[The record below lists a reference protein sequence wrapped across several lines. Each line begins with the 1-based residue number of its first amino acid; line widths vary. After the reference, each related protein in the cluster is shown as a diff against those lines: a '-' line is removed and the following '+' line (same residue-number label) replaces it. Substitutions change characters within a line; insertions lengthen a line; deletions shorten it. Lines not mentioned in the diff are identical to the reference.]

1 MTTNK
6 NKKQQTYRLL
16 IVSLF
21 LVLAAFFCF
30 SNKSFAAT
38 KKTTLKKTSASIY
51 VNGTYTISLKN
62 KITNATYFYT
72 SNKTSIAK
80 VSAKGVITGRGKGT
94 AKINVRYKYR
104 GNFKRVGSFKVTVK
118 KSLLKGNYKKVTATV
133 GDVLNPSDYLS
144 SENTS
149 AEYEITSSSLQVAS
163 VATSGA
169 ITCLKA
175 GTTSLTIHEIYN
187 NKNRKIGSI
196 ELTVIGASLRTNYFK
211 IAYLNTLPLD
221 EIVENTDEN
230 AVYSLISDST
240 DIYKY
245 LDLSNSGI
253 ISTVTGNSVKS
264 FNITMIE
271 TKFTGETRNIG
282 TFELELTN
290 EPFVSETNQSI
301 KIGLGAT
308 LSLSDYEGIN
318 ITNRRS
324 GATYSFKPKDT
335 SIISNDMVATKH
347 GTTTV
352 EIEETYLN
360 KVTTLDET
368 VEVTVTTASIK
379 KELSLNGFTTMVDG
393 DIYGDFPVDCRDHT
407 KTYHYEA
414 ENTSICTVT
423 TGGTDA
429 DQDYLVISPLKVGVT
444 SISVF
449 ETVTGTSTKERVGS
463 FKVTVKEDTSELP
476 NIAKLK
482 ASDIIRNI
490 SFTHNNK
497 TVNGVIS
504 TTNLTCNFYDASGG
518 FIDYGTKFSELTR
531 GSFTMIL
538 KKSKYIVKNAEASN
552 GGTVWT
558 FTIDLGDTDHTLVNV
573 PVVLTASR
581 LDPSTFIDNIVVKLG
596 PTTNKITDIGTT
608 GILFTTQFTAAQY
621 VAAGATEYSS
631 NYATKVPLS
640 SLTNVSCQV
649 NQKTYN
655 RVNTPTANAAVK
667 KISTPVT
674 NDNRTW
680 TFNVEFENGTTQ
692 AYTVLLGLK

>member
-1 MTTNK
+1 MTTK
-6 NKKQQTYRLL
+6 QKEKQQTYRLL
-16 IVSLF
+16 ILSLF
-21 LVLAAFFCF
+21 LVLATFFCF
-30 SNKSFAAT
+30 SNKSYAAT
-38 KKTTLKKTSASIY
+38 KKTTLKTTSASIY

-62 KITNATYFYT
+62 KIKNATYFYT
-72 SNKTSIAK
+72 SSKTSIAK

-94 AKINVRYKYR
+94 AKINVRYKYK
-104 GNFKRVGSFKVTVK
+104 GSFKRVGSFKITVL
-118 KSLLKGNYKKVTATV
+118 KSLLKGDYKKVTATV
-133 GDVLNPSDYLS
+133 GDILKPSDYLN
-144 SENTS
+144 SENQA

-163 VATSGA
+163 VATNGA

-175 GTTSLTIHEIYN
+175 GTTSLAIHEIYN
-187 NKNRKIGSI
+187 NKNRKIGNI

-230 AVYSLISDST
+230 AIYSLVSDST

-245 LDLSNSGI
+245 LDLSNSGV
-253 ISTVTGNSVKS
+253 ISTVTGNSVKT

-271 TKFTGETRNIG
+271 TKFTGETRTIG

-290 EPFVSETNQSI
+290 EPFVSEANQSI

-308 LSLSDYEGIN
+308 LSLSDYEGIT

-360 KVTTLDET
+360 KVTTLAET

-379 KELSLNGFTTMVDG
+379 KELNLNGFTTMVDG

-407 KTYHYEA
+407 KTYHYESGD
-414 ENTSICTVT
+414 TSICTVT
-423 TGGTDA
+423 TGGTDS

-449 ETVTGTSTKERVGS
+449 ETVTGTSAKERVGS
-463 FKVTVKEDTSELP
+463 FKVTVKKDTSELP

-497 TVNGVIS
+497 TINGVIS
-504 TTNLTCNFYDASGG
+504 DTNLTCNFNDTSGG
-518 FIDYGTKFSELTR
+518 FIDYGTKFSDLTR

-538 KKSKYIVKNAEASN
+538 KKSKYIIKNAESSN

-558 FTIDLGDTDHTLVNV
+558 FTIDLGDTGHTLV
-573 PVVLTASR
+573 PVVLNLTASR

-596 PTTNKITDIGTT
+596 PTTNKITEIGTT
-608 GILFTTQFTAAQY
+608 GTLFTTQFTAAQY

-640 SLTNVSCQV
+640 QLTNVSCQV

-655 RVNTPTANAAVK
+655 RINTPTANAAVK

-692 AYTVLLGLK
+692 TYTVLLGLK

>member
-1 MTTNK
+1 M
-6 NKKQQTYRLL
+6 
-16 IVSLF
+16 
-21 LVLAAFFCF
+21 
-30 SNKSFAAT
+30 
-38 KKTTLKKTSASIY
+38 
-51 VNGTYTISLKN
+51 
-62 KITNATYFYT
+62 
-72 SNKTSIAK
+72 
-80 VSAKGVITGRGKGT
+80 
-94 AKINVRYKYR
+94 
-104 GNFKRVGSFKVTVK
+104 
-118 KSLLKGNYKKVTATV
+118 
-133 GDVLNPSDYLS
+133 
-144 SENTS
+144 
-149 AEYEITSSSLQVAS
+149 
-163 VATSGA
+163 
-169 ITCLKA
+169 
-175 GTTSLTIHEIYN
+175 
-187 NKNRKIGSI
+187 
-196 ELTVIGASLRTNYFK
+196 
-211 IAYLNTLPLD
+211 
-221 EIVENTDEN
+221 
-230 AVYSLISDST
+230 
-240 DIYKY
+240 
-245 LDLSNSGI
+245 SNSGI

-271 TKFTGETRNIG
+271 TKFTGETRTIG

-290 EPFVSETNQSI
+290 EPFISETNQSI

-655 RVNTPTANAAVK
+655 RINTPTANAAVK